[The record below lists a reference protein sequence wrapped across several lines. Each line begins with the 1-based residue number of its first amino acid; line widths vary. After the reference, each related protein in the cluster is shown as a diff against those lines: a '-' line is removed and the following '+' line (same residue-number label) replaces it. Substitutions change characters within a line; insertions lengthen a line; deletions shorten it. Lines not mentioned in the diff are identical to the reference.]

1 MVRKM
6 SLQEMQQFQEK
17 HQVARADDVV
27 GTDQLHTAS
36 VRIHQGKAG
45 DLPNRS
51 EYQTSQVGYINKG

>member
-36 VRIHQGKAG
+36 ARIHQGKAG
-45 DLPNRS
+45 DLLNRS
-51 EYQTSQVGYINKG
+51 GYQTSQLGYINEG